1 MHTTEKNKSDGSPKS
16 TNIAGSPALKVD
28 HSMSKATDAAPQSVD
43 HSKEHDPK
51 KTHQSAAEGSKDM
64 HSSTSKDGKDGKK
77 CDDGAIKVD
86 GSAADKNATPKV
98 AAAPAKALPGS
109 PAMGVKPTA
118 SPSMKPMTKA

>member
-1 MHTTEKNKSDGSPKS
+1 MHTTENKKSDGSPKITS
-16 TNIAGSPALKVD
+16 TPASPAMKVD
-28 HSMSKATDAAPQSVD
+28 HSMSKATDAVPQAVD
-43 HSKEHDPK
+43 HSKEHDQK

-64 HSSTSKDGKDGKK
+64 HNSASKDGKK

-86 GSAADKNATPKV
+86 GSAADKNAASKA
-98 AAAPAKALPGS
+98 AAAPVKALPGS

>member
-1 MHTTEKNKSDGSPKS
+1 MHTTENKKSDGSPKITS
-16 TNIAGSPALKVD
+16 TAGSPAMKVD
-28 HSMSKATDAAPQSVD
+28 HSMSKATNAAPQAVD
-43 HSKEHDPK
+43 NSKEHDQK
-51 KTHQSAAEGSKDM
+51 KTNQSAAEGSKDM
-64 HSSTSKDGKDGKK
+64 HSSASKDGKDGKK

-98 AAAPAKALPGS
+98 AAAPAQALPGS